1 MMTTILGSIFWLIIT
16 LGVLVTFHE
25 LGHFWVARLFK
36 VKVLRFCVGFGKP
49 IWSRFDKQGTEI
61 AVAPIPLGGYVKLLD
76 VRDCDVPA
84 DQIHHT
90 YNSKPYWQK
99 MLIMVAGPAFNFI
112 LALLL
117 YWLMFVVGK
126 NEIQPTLGEP
136 RALMQQAG
144 FAEKDQLKKIDGQ
157 DIRTWSDVSLSLI
170 TAGIDRRDIEVE
182 VETGSGTITNRT
194 LALSQV
200 SADVSEE
207 NLIESIGLQAYRI
220 PLAAKMMSL
229 DENLPAAKAGLQAG
243 DEIVRIN
250 DEDIDD
256 WYAVVEVVS
265 QIEQGPIEVE
275 FRRNQS
281 LQSITIPALMSDPE
295 NPDRKILGIRPE
307 APAESDREY
316 YNSLFFSLSY
326 GPVESIPQAFL
337 QIGKITSKSLEMM
350 WKLVTGK
357 ASIKNLSGPI
367 TIAQVA
373 NDSAARGFSWYL
385 SFLALVSL
393 SLGIINLMPI
403 PMLDGGQ
410 MVFLT
415 IEKFKGSPLSEQFE
429 MKAQFIGMFML
440 ISLMSLAFY
449 NDILRSVS

>member
-1 MMTTILGSIFWLIIT
+1 MTTILGSIFWLIIT

-49 IWSRFDKQGTEI
+49 FWSRYDQHGTEI

-76 VRDCDVPA
+76 VRDCEVA
-84 DQIHHT
+84 DDEIKFT
-90 YNSKPYWQK
+90 YNHKPYWQK
-99 MLIMVAGPAFNFI
+99 MLIMIAGPAFNFI
-112 LALLL
+112 LAFLL

-126 NEIQPTLGEP
+126 DEIQPTLGEP
-136 RALMQQAG
+136 TKLMQQAG
-144 FAEKDQLKKIDGQ
+144 FLEKDQLKMIDGQ
-157 DIRTWSDVSLSLI
+157 VIRTWSDVSLSLI

-194 LALSQV
+194 LPLSAV
-200 SADVSEE
+200 PADVAEE
-207 NLIESIGLQAYRI
+207 KLIEGIGLQAYRI
-220 PLAAKMMSL
+220 PLAAKMSDL
-229 DENLPAAKAGLQAG
+229 DMDLPAAQAGLQKG

-250 DEDIDD
+250 DEDTAD
-256 WYAVVEVVS
+256 WYAVVEVIS
-265 QIEQGPIEVE
+265 QIKQGPIHVD
-275 FRRNQS
+275 FIRDHAQ
-281 LQSITIPALMSDPE
+281 QSITVPALMIDPE
-295 NPDRKILGIRPE
+295 NPERKILGIRPE
-307 APAESDREY
+307 APTEADRAY
-316 YNSLFFSLSY
+316 YNGLLFSLSY
-326 GPVESIPQAFL
+326 GPIESVPQAL
-337 QIGKITSKSLEMM
+337 QQISKITSKSLEMM
-350 WKLVTGK
+350 WKLVTGR
-357 ASIKNLSGPI
+357 ASVKNLSGPI

-410 MVFLT
+410 MMFLT
-415 IEKFKGSPLSEQFE
+415 IEKIKGSPLSEQFE
-429 MKAQFIGMFML
+429 LKAQLIGMFMI

>member
-49 IWSRFDKQGTEI
+49 IWSRYDKHGTEI

-76 VRDCDVPA
+76 LRDCDVPA
-84 DQIHHT
+84 DEVQYT
-90 YNSKPYWQK
+90 YNQKPYWQK

-112 LALLL
+112 LAFFL

-136 RALMQQAG
+136 TQLMQQAG
-144 FAEKDQLKKIDGQ
+144 FTEKDQLKKIDGQ
-157 DIRTWSDVSLSLI
+157 IIRTWSDVSLSLI

-182 VETGSGTITNRT
+182 VETGLGTITTRT
-194 LALSQV
+194 LPLSSV
-200 SADVSEE
+200 PDGVAEE
-207 NLIESIGLQAYRI
+207 KLIEYIGLQAYRI
-220 PLAAKMMSL
+220 PLAAKMMAL
-229 DENLPAAKAGLQAG
+229 DANLPAAKAGLQAG

-250 DEDIDD
+250 DEVIAD
-256 WYAVVEVVS
+256 WYDVVEAVN
-265 QIEQGPIEVE
+265 QIKQGPIEVE
-275 FRRNQS
+275 FMRNQQ
-281 LQSITIPALMSDPE
+281 LQTITVPALMTDPD
-295 NPDRKILGIRPE
+295 NPERKILGIRPDS
-307 APAESDREY
+307 PPESARAY

-326 GPVESIPQAFL
+326 GPLESIPEAFL

-415 IEKFKGSPLSEQFE
+415 LEKIKGSPLSEQFE

>member
-1 MMTTILGSIFWLIIT
+1 MTTILGSIFWLIIT

-49 IWSRFDKQGTEI
+49 IWSRFDQQGTEI

-76 VRDCDVPA
+76 VRDCDVSA
-84 DQIHHT
+84 DEIQYT
-90 YNSKPYWQK
+90 YNHKPYWQK
-99 MLIMVAGPAFNFI
+99 MLIMFAGPAFNFI
-112 LALLL
+112 LAFFL

-136 RALMQQAG
+136 TKIMQQAG
-144 FAEKDQLKKIDGQ
+144 FLEKDQLKKIDGET
-157 DIRTWSDVSLSLI
+157 IRTWSDVSLNLI
-170 TAGIDRRDIEVE
+170 TAGIDRRDIVVE
-182 VETGSGTITNRT
+182 VETDSGTITNRT
-194 LALSQV
+194 LSLSALPAEV
-200 SADVSEE
+200 PEE
-207 NLIESIGLQAYRI
+207 KMIEYIGLEAYRV
-220 PLAAKMMSL
+220 PMAAKMTAL
-229 DENLPAAKAGLQAG
+229 DEGLPAAKAGLQEG
-243 DEIVRIN
+243 DEIVQIN
-250 DEDIDD
+250 DEKIAD
-256 WYAVVEVVS
+256 WYDLVEVVS
-265 QIEQGPIEVE
+265 QITQGPIEVS
-275 FRRNQS
+275 FIRNQVRKTT
-281 LQSITIPALMSDPE
+281 TIPTLMTDP
-295 NPDRKILGIRPE
+295 DDSKRKILGVRPE
-307 APAESDREY
+307 SPKDSDRNY
-316 YNSLFFSLSY
+316 YNNLFFSLSY
-326 GPVESIPQAFL
+326 GPIDSIGQSFM

-373 NDSAARGFSWYL
+373 NDSASRGFSWYL

-410 MVFLT
+410 MMFLT
-415 IEKFKGSPLSEQFE
+415 IEKIKGSPLSEQFE
-429 MKAQFIGMFML
+429 VKAQLIGMFML

>member
-1 MMTTILGSIFWLIIT
+1 MTTVLGSIFWLIIT

-36 VKVLRFCVGFGKP
+36 VRVIRFCVGFGKP

-84 DQIHHT
+84 DQIHET
-90 YNSKPYWQK
+90 YNHKPFWQK
-99 MLIMVAGPAFNFI
+99 FSIMIAGPAFNFI
-112 LALLL
+112 LAFFL

-136 RALMQQAG
+136 TKLMHVAG
-144 FAEKDQLKKIDGQ
+144 FTNKDQLKVIDDQ
-157 DIRTWSDVSLSLI
+157 AIRTWSDVSLSLI
-170 TAGIDRRDIEVE
+170 TAGIDRRDVAVE
-182 VETGSGTITNRT
+182 VLTESGTILNRT
-194 LALSQV
+194 LPLSML
-200 SADVSEE
+200 ADDVAEE
-207 NLIESIGLQAYRI
+207 DMIAAIGLQPYRI
-220 PLAAKMMSL
+220 PAPAIMAEL
-229 DENLPAAKAGLQAG
+229 DADLPAAKAGLQAG
-243 DEIVRIN
+243 DEIIRIN
-250 DEDIDD
+250 DDQVTD
-256 WYAVVEVVS
+256 WYDVAEIVG
-265 QIEQGPIEVE
+265 QITEGPIRVE
-275 FRRNQS
+275 FIRNQTVQAIS
-281 LQSITIPALMSDPE
+281 VPNLMSDP
-295 NPDRKILGIRPE
+295 DDSSRKVLGIRPQSPSE
-307 APAESDREY
+307 QDRAY
-316 YNSLFFSLSY
+316 YRSLFFNLSY
-326 GPVESIPQAFL
+326 GPMESVPQAFY

-357 ASIKNLSGPI
+357 ASVKNLSGPI

-410 MVFLT
+410 MLFL
-415 IEKFKGSPLSEQFE
+415 IFEKIKGSPLSEQFE
-429 MKAQFIGMFML
+429 MKAQFIGMFLL

>member
-16 LGVLVTFHE
+16 LGILVTFHE

-49 IWSRFDKQGTEI
+49 IWSRFDQHGTEI

-84 DQIHHT
+84 DELQYA
-90 YNSKPYWQK
+90 YNHKPYWQK
-99 MLIMVAGPAFNFI
+99 MLIMFAGPAFNFI
-112 LALLL
+112 LAFFL

-126 NEIQPTLGEP
+126 DEIQPTIGEP
-136 RALMQQAG
+136 TQIMQQAG
-144 FAEKDQLKKIDGQ
+144 FVEKDQLKKIDGQ
-157 DIRTWSDVSLSLI
+157 TIRTWSDVSLSLV

-182 VETGSGTITNRT
+182 VETGYGTIINRI
-194 LALSQV
+194 LPLSAIPV
-200 SADVSEE
+200 GVTEE
-207 NLIESIGLQAYRI
+207 KLIEHIGLQAYRI
-220 PLAAKMMSL
+220 PLAAKMSEL
-229 DENLPAAKAGLQAG
+229 DADLPAAKSGLLAG

-250 DEDIDD
+250 AVEIAD
-256 WYAVVEVVS
+256 WYDVVEVVS
-265 QIEQGPIEVE
+265 QIEQGPIQVD
-275 FRRNQS
+275 FIRNQAQ
-281 LQSITIPALMSDPE
+281 QSITVPALMADPD
-295 NPDRKILGIRPE
+295 NPERKVLGVRPDS
-307 APAESDREY
+307 PTESDRVY
-316 YNSLFFSLSY
+316 YNNLFFSLSY
-326 GPVESIPQAFL
+326 GPIESIPQAFL
-337 QIGKITSKSLEMM
+337 QISKITSKSLEMM

-393 SLGIINLMPI
+393 SLGIINLLPI

-410 MVFLT
+410 MLFLS
-415 IEKFKGSPLSEQFE
+415 IEKIKGSPLSEQFE

>member
-1 MMTTILGSIFWLIIT
+1 MTTFLGSIFWLIIT

-49 IWSRFDKQGTEI
+49 IWSRYDKQGTEI

-84 DQIHHT
+84 DQVEQT
-90 YNSKPYWQK
+90 YNHKPIWQRFS
-99 MLIMVAGPAFNFI
+99 IMIAGPAFNFI
-112 LALLL
+112 LAFAL

-126 NEIQPTLGEP
+126 NEIRPTLDEP
-136 RALMQQAG
+136 QKIMAEAG
-144 FAEKDQLKKIDGQ
+144 FEYQDQLQRIDGQ
-157 DIRTWSDVSLSLI
+157 EIRTWSDVSLNLI
-170 TAGIDRRDIEVE
+170 TAGIDRRDIHVE
-182 VETGSGTITNRT
+182 VETASGTKIDRI
-194 LALSQV
+194 LPLSKLGPNV
-200 SADVSEE
+200 AEE
-207 NLIESIGLQAYRI
+207 DLIEAIGLRAFRI
-220 PLAAKMMSL
+220 PVAARMSEL
-229 DENLPAAKAGLQAG
+229 DAELPAAQAGLQAG
-243 DEIVRIN
+243 DVITEIN
-250 DEDIDD
+250 GQNTPD
-256 WYAVVEVVS
+256 WYAVVNAI
-265 QIEQGPIEVE
+265 QAIKKGPIEIK
-275 FRRNQS
+275 FLRNQS
-281 LQSITIPALMSDPE
+281 LQTVSVPALADDP
-295 NPDRKILGIRPE
+295 NNKGNKVLGIRPE
-307 APAESDREY
+307 QPSEQNQQY
-316 YNSLFFSLSY
+316 YRSLFFSLSY
-326 GPVESIPQAFL
+326 GPVEAVPQAVK

-373 NDSAARGFSWYL
+373 NESAARGFSWYL

-410 MVFLT
+410 MLFLMF
-415 IEKFKGSPLSEQFE
+415 EKIKGSPLSERFE
-429 MKAQFIGMFML
+429 MKAQFIGMFLL

>member
-1 MMTTILGSIFWLIIT
+1 MTTILGSIFWLIIT

-49 IWSRFDKQGTEI
+49 IWSRYDKQGTEI

-76 VRDCDVPA
+76 IRDCDVPA
-84 DQIHHT
+84 EDIHQT
-90 YNSKPYWQK
+90 YNHKPYWQK
-99 MLIMVAGPAFNFI
+99 MLIMFAGPAFNFI
-112 LALLL
+112 LAFFL

-136 RALMQQAG
+136 TKIMKQAG
-144 FAEKDQLKKIDGQ
+144 FEEKDRLKTIDGEA
-157 DIRTWSDVSLSLI
+157 IRTWSDVSLSLI
-170 TAGIDRRDIEVE
+170 TAGIDRRDIDVE
-182 VETGSGTITNRT
+182 VETDSGTMTIRI
-194 LALSQV
+194 LPF
-200 SADVSEE
+200 SAVPEE
-207 NLIESIGLQAYRI
+207 VAEEKLIEYIGLQAYRM
-220 PLAAKMMSL
+220 PLAAKMADL
-229 DENLPAAKAGLQAG
+229 DADLPAAKAGLRAG
-243 DEIVRIN
+243 DVIVQIN
-250 DEDIDD
+250 EDVIAD
-256 WYAVVEVVS
+256 WYDVVEAIS
-265 QIEQGPIEVE
+265 QIEQGPIKVTYLRDQ
-275 FRRNQS
+275 RRHS
-281 LQSITIPALMSDPE
+281 TTVPALMTDPD
-295 NPDRKILGIRPE
+295 NSDRKILGIRPDS
-307 APAESDREY
+307 PNESDRTY
-316 YNSLFFSLSY
+316 YNNLFFSLSY
-326 GPVESIPQAFL
+326 GPLDSIGQSFL

-357 ASIKNLSGPI
+357 ASVKNLSGPI

-393 SLGIINLMPI
+393 SLGIINLMPV

-410 MVFLT
+410 MMFLS
-415 IEKFKGSPLSEQFE
+415 IEKIKGSPLSEQFE
-429 MKAQFIGMFML
+429 LKAQLIGIFMI

>member
-25 LGHFWVARLFK
+25 LGHFWLARIFK

-49 IWSRFDKQGTEI
+49 IWSRFDQHGTEI
-61 AVAPIPLGGYVKLLD
+61 AIAPIPLGGYVKLLD

-84 DQIHHT
+84 DEIQFT
-90 YNSKPYWQK
+90 YNHKPYWQK
-99 MLIMVAGPAFNFI
+99 MLIMLAGPAFNFI
-112 LALLL
+112 LAFFL

-136 RALMQQAG
+136 TQIMQQAG
-144 FAEKDQLKKIDGQ
+144 FLEKDQLKKIDGQ
-157 DIRTWSDVSLSLI
+157 TIRTWSDVSLSLI
-170 TAGIDRRDIEVE
+170 TAGIDRRDIEIE
-182 VETGSGTITNRT
+182 VETESGTITNRI
-194 LALSQV
+194 LALSAV
-200 SADVSEE
+200 PAEIAEE
-207 NLIESIGLQAYRI
+207 KLIEYIGLQAYRI
-220 PLAAKMMSL
+220 PLAAKMTEL
-229 DENLPAAKAGLQAG
+229 DADLPAAKAGLLVG
-243 DEIVRIN
+243 DEIIRIN
-250 DEDIDD
+250 DEDIAD
-256 WYAVVEVVS
+256 WYDVVEVVS
-265 QIEQGPIEVE
+265 KIKHGPIQVD
-275 FRRNQS
+275 FIRNQT
-281 LQSITIPALMSDPE
+281 QQTISVPALMTDPD
-295 NPDRKILGIRPE
+295 NAGRKILGIRPE
-307 APAESDREY
+307 SPTELDRTY
-316 YNSLFFSLSY
+316 YNKLFFSLSY
-326 GPVESIPQAFL
+326 GPIDSIPQAFL
-337 QIGKITSKSLEMM
+337 QIAKITSKSLEMM

-410 MVFLT
+410 MMFLS
-415 IEKFKGSPLSEQFE
+415 IEKIKGSPLSEQFE